1 MRSMSTSVLA
11 RRKSRRIGTAS
22 CTAKLGG
29 ICTRRVRCV
38 GAPSLRMSSSAYSS
52 RSKDFTTAGSR
63 CWPALVSVSACGR
76 RSKSCTPGEA
86 LERDDMARQRALR
99 DEQRIGR
106 GGKAAVLGDA
116 FEGPQCVQ
124 RQPAPVDGFLLIG
137 LRVPA
142 GPPAPRHTRPEC
154 SVPPSDPCFQCF
166 FSMRVVNFSAMRA
179 PRTVEGFR
187 IQGPAAP

>member
-29 ICTRRVRCV
+29 ICTRSVRCV

-63 CWPALVSVSACGR
+63 CWPALVSVRACGR
-76 RSKSCTPGEA
+76 RSNSCTPVRRSSA
-86 LERDDMARQRALR
+86 MTWRDRALC
-99 DEQRIGR
+99 EMSSALA
-106 GGKAAVLGDA
+106 AAVKLPCLATPSKARSA
-116 FEGPQCVQ
+116 FSGSQ
-124 RQPAPVDGFLLIG
+124 RRSMVFLLIG
-137 LRVPA
+137 LRIPA

-179 PRTVEGFR
+179 RRTVEGFR